1 MRSRVKFK
9 FIAFLWALL
18 LGWAGVHKFYLGQI
32 VQGILYLILLFI
44 FGWMGAL
51 LMWVASIRE
60 GIGYLLMS
68 DDEFNRQYNPG
79 EPFMS
84 PEARISYLI
93 TGATPNLFNQ
103 SKQPRTGSAHDTI
116 STLRELKSLY
126 DEGIITANE
135 YEQKRKK
142 LLDLM

>member
-1 MRSRVKFK
+1 MRKKIKFK
-9 FIAFLWALL
+9 FIAFLSALF
-18 LGWAGVHKFYLGQI
+18 LGWVGVHKFYLEQTS
-32 VQGILYLILLFI
+32 QGILYFLFFV
-44 FGWMGAL
+44 FGFGLVTLTA
-51 LMWVASIRE
+51 AIIDSIK
-60 GIGYLLMS
+60 YLLMS
-68 DDEFNRQYNPG
+68 NDEFNRLYNPG
-79 EPFMS
+79 EPFIS

-93 TGATPNLFNQ
+93 AGATPNLFNQ